1 MTTYKII
8 IADDHQLIID
18 GIKSLLE
25 HNAEFNI
32 VAGVENGK
40 ELVEKTRLI
49 NPDIILTDIDMPIMS
64 GEEAVSIL
72 RKEFPALKILVLSM
86 HKDYAKY
93 ALMKTAGAN
102 GFIHKNT
109 DKDELIFAINQIIK
123 GKEYISS
130 EINKESIVFTN
141 SEHAIEADLTKREI
155 EIVKFIAL
163 GLSNNEIGS
172 KLFIS
177 ARTVDTHRTNIM
189 RKLNVN
195 NVAGLIRFAYTSK
208 IITH

>member
-1 MTTYKII
+1 
-8 IADDHQLIID
+8 
-18 GIKSLLE
+18 
-25 HNAEFNI
+25 
-32 VAGVENGK
+32 VGVENGK

-49 NPDIILTDIDMPIMS
+49 NPDIVLTDIDMPIMS
-64 GEEAVSIL
+64 GEEAVKIL
-72 RKEFPALKILVLSM
+72 RKEFPELKILVLSM

-130 EINKESIVFTN
+130 EINKESIVLTN
-141 SEHAIEADLTKREI
+141 SDHTKEADLTKREI

-189 RKLNVN
+189 RKINVN
-195 NVAGLIRFAYTSK
+195 NVAGLIRFAYLSK
-208 IITH
+208 IIEN